1 MPKVVLIQQYQ
12 NKPFEELRDI
22 FTNDLQH
29 VEEFTRS
36 RLSSDVRLINEMS
49 TYQQDSGGKKLRA
62 LLTLASAK
70 LNGYEGLSHIHLA
83 SCVELIHNATLL
95 HDDVIDNSTK
105 RRGRTTS
112 NIVFGNQA
120 SILIGDYLLSRCFE
134 IMVDVGSLE
143 ILKLLSS
150 VSAEIS
156 QGEVLQLQHEKQI
169 NINEQTYL
177 NIIEKKTAS
186 LFGAATKVGAIL
198 GKKSE
203 NEKSALLSYGKNLG
217 MVFQITD
224 DILDYFSTKNF
235 GKNIGNDFLENR
247 ITLPIIVLFQ
257 KANDEEK
264 KIIEGFFKVKG
275 KKADLDYMLSL
286 FKKYD
291 VMNACKNRAR
301 YFSEVASDALGIY
314 KDTRLRK
321 ILKELCFDLVN
332 RAS

>member
-1 MPKVVLIQQYQ
+1 MPKVVPIQQFQ
-12 NKPFEELRDI
+12 KRPFEELRDI
-22 FTNDLQH
+22 FTEDLKH

-49 TYQQDSGGKKLRA
+49 TYQQDTGGKKLRA
-62 LLTLASAK
+62 LLTLSSAK
-70 LNGYEGLSHIHLA
+70 LNGYDGLSHIHLA

-105 RRGRTTS
+105 RRGMTTS

-169 NINEQTYL
+169 NINEETYL
-177 NIIEKKTAS
+177 NIIEKKTSS
-186 LFGAATKVGAIL
+186 LFGAATKVGGIL

-217 MVFQITD
+217 MAFQITD

-235 GKNIGNDFLENR
+235 GKDIGNDFLENK

-275 KKADLDYMLSL
+275 KKTDLDYMLSL

-301 YFSEVASDALGIY
+301 YFSEIASDALGIY
-314 KDTRLRK
+314 KDTKLRK

-332 RAS
+332 RAN

>member
-1 MPKVVLIQQYQ
+1 
-12 NKPFEELRDI
+12 
-22 FTNDLQH
+22 
-29 VEEFTRS
+29 
-36 RLSSDVRLINEMS
+36 
-49 TYQQDSGGKKLRA
+49 
-62 LLTLASAK
+62 
-70 LNGYEGLSHIHLA
+70 
-83 SCVELIHNATLL
+83 
-95 HDDVIDNSTK
+95 
-105 RRGRTTS
+105 
-112 NIVFGNQA
+112 
-120 SILIGDYLLSRCFE
+120 LIGDYLLSRCFE

-169 NINEQTYL
+169 NINEETYL
-177 NIIEKKTAS
+177 NIIEKKTSS
-186 LFGAATKVGAIL
+186 LFGAATKVGGIL

-217 MVFQITD
+217 MAFQITD

-235 GKNIGNDFLENR
+235 GKDIGNDFLENK

-275 KKADLDYMLSL
+275 KKTDLDYMLSL

-301 YFSEVASDALGIY
+301 YFSEIASDALGIY
-314 KDTRLRK
+314 KDTKLKK

-332 RAS
+332 RAN

>member
-1 MPKVVLIQQYQ
+1 
-12 NKPFEELRDI
+12 
-22 FTNDLQH
+22 
-29 VEEFTRS
+29 
-36 RLSSDVRLINEMS
+36 VRLINEMS
-49 TYQQDSGGKKLRA
+49 TYQQDTGGKKLRA

-70 LNGYEGLSHIHLA
+70 LSGYDGLSHIHLA

-95 HDDVIDNSTK
+95 HDDVIDNSKK

-169 NINEQTYL
+169 NINEETYL

-186 LFGAATKVGAIL
+186 LFGAATKVGGIL

-217 MVFQITD
+217 MAFQITD

-235 GKNIGNDFLENR
+235 GKEIGNDFLENK

-264 KIIEGFFKVKG
+264 KIIESFFKVKG
-275 KKADLDYMLSL
+275 RKTDLDYMLNL

-301 YFSEVASDALGIY
+301 YFSEIASDALGIY
-314 KDTRLRK
+314 KDTKLRK
-321 ILKELCFDLVN
+321 ILRELCFDLVN

>member
-1 MPKVVLIQQYQ
+1 MTKVVSIQQYQ

-70 LNGYEGLSHIHLA
+70 LNGYDGLSHIYLA

-95 HDDVIDNSTK
+95 HDDVIDNSKK
-105 RRGRTTS
+105 RRGRTSS

-235 GKNIGNDFLENR
+235 GKDIGNDFLENK

-275 KKADLDYMLSL
+275 KKTDLDYMLRL

-301 YFSEVASDALGIY
+301 YFSEIASDALGIY
-314 KDTRLRK
+314 KDTKLRK

-332 RAS
+332 RAN

>member
-1 MPKVVLIQQYQ
+1 
-12 NKPFEELRDI
+12 
-22 FTNDLQH
+22 
-29 VEEFTRS
+29 
-36 RLSSDVRLINEMS
+36 
-49 TYQQDSGGKKLRA
+49 

-105 RRGRTTS
+105 RRGRTTP

-235 GKNIGNDFLENR
+235 GKDIGNDFLENK

>member
-1 MPKVVLIQQYQ
+1 MPKVVPIQQFQ
-12 NKPFEELRDI
+12 KRPFEELRDI
-22 FTNDLQH
+22 FTEDLKH

-49 TYQQDSGGKKLRA
+49 TYQQDTGGKKLRA

-70 LNGYEGLSHIHLA
+70 LSGYDGLSHIHLA

-95 HDDVIDNSTK
+95 HDDVIDNSKK

-169 NINEQTYL
+169 NINEETYL

-186 LFGAATKVGAIL
+186 LFGAATKVGGIL

-217 MVFQITD
+217 MAFQITD

-235 GKNIGNDFLENR
+235 GKEIGNDFLENK

-264 KIIEGFFKVKG
+264 KIIESFFKVKG
-275 KKADLDYMLSL
+275 RKTDLDYMLNL

-301 YFSEVASDALGIY
+301 YFSEIASDALGIY
-314 KDTRLRK
+314 KDTKLRK
-321 ILKELCFDLVN
+321 ILRELCFDLVN

>member
-1 MPKVVLIQQYQ
+1 MPKVVPIQQFQ
-12 NKPFEELRDI
+12 KRPFEELRDI
-22 FTNDLQH
+22 FTEDLKH

-49 TYQQDSGGKKLRA
+49 TYQQDTGGKKLRA
-62 LLTLASAK
+62 LLTLSSAK
-70 LNGYEGLSHIHLA
+70 LNGYDGLSHIHLA

-169 NINEQTYL
+169 NINEETYL

-186 LFGAATKVGAIL
+186 LFGAATKVGGIL

-217 MVFQITD
+217 MAFQITD

-235 GKNIGNDFLENR
+235 GKDIGNDFLENK

-275 KKADLDYMLSL
+275 KKTDLDYMLSL

-301 YFSEVASDALGIY
+301 YFSEIASDALGIY
-314 KDTRLRK
+314 KDTKLRK

-332 RAS
+332 RAN

>member
-1 MPKVVLIQQYQ
+1 MPKIVPIQQFQ
-12 NKPFEELRDI
+12 KRPFEELRDI
-22 FTNDLQH
+22 FTEDLKH

-49 TYQQDSGGKKLRA
+49 TYQQDTGGKKLRA

-70 LNGYEGLSHIHLA
+70 LSGYDGLSHIHLA

-95 HDDVIDNSTK
+95 HDDVIDNSKK

-169 NINEQTYL
+169 NINEETYL

-186 LFGAATKVGAIL
+186 LFGAATKVGGIL

-217 MVFQITD
+217 MAFQITD

-235 GKNIGNDFLENR
+235 GKEIGNDFLENK

-264 KIIEGFFKVKG
+264 KIIESFFKVKG
-275 KKADLDYMLSL
+275 RKTDLDYMLNL

-301 YFSEVASDALGIY
+301 YFSEIASDALGIY
-314 KDTRLRK
+314 KDTKLRK
-321 ILKELCFDLVN
+321 ILRELCFDLVN

>member
-1 MPKVVLIQQYQ
+1 MPKIVPIQQFQ
-12 NKPFEELRDI
+12 KRPFEELRDI
-22 FTNDLQH
+22 FTEDLKH
-29 VEEFTRS
+29 VDEFTRS

-49 TYQQDSGGKKLRA
+49 TYQQDTGGKKLRA

-70 LNGYEGLSHIHLA
+70 LSGYDGLSHIHLA

-95 HDDVIDNSTK
+95 HDDVIDNSKK

-169 NINEQTYL
+169 NINEETYL

-186 LFGAATKVGAIL
+186 LFGAATKVGGIL

-217 MVFQITD
+217 MAFQITD

-235 GKNIGNDFLENR
+235 GKEIGNDFLENK

-264 KIIEGFFKVKG
+264 KIIESFFKVKG
-275 KKADLDYMLSL
+275 RKTDLDYMLNL

-301 YFSEVASDALGIY
+301 YFSEIASDALGIY
-314 KDTRLRK
+314 KDTKLRK
-321 ILKELCFDLVN
+321 ILRELCFDLVN